1 MRETRIRAAY
11 LLPRDLYRYANG
23 CSRPCRG
30 GLRWYR
36 AQDYL
41 WQGTPFLI
49 GRTMLQPTLYIG
61 GSDDAVVEFARP
73 YADKLEKSVP
83 NLWNKTSAE

>member
-1 MRETRIRAAY
+1 
-11 LLPRDLYRYANG
+11 
-23 CSRPCRG
+23 
-30 GLRWYR
+30 
-36 AQDYL
+36 
-41 WQGTPFLI
+41 
-49 GRTMLQPTLYIG
+49 MLQPTLYIG